1 MTSYDPRGNFGGQ
14 KTELTKFDKLAV
26 SICWFGALIIIGVH
40 VIVADRARSLYSPLE
55 GLMPGLT
62 KIVTS
67 PGYAVS
73 MAMLMAFLGWYGSRM
88 RRLYDNQT
96 ASTILFFGL
105 LVSIAANGL
114 LIWGVYAPA
123 GRSMQLL
130 GG

>member
-73 MAMLMAFLGWYGSRM
+73 MAMLMAVLQCVPLPFIWLQK
-88 RRLYDNQT
+88 RR
-96 ASTILFFGL
+96 
-105 LVSIAANGL
+105 AAQMKGK
-114 LIWGVYAPA
+114 
-123 GRSMQLL
+123 SK
-130 GG
+130 